1 MKNANIAALLPEQAR
16 TRPEQLAVLKGLRGA
31 TDYEQLTFSAL
42 DRRSDALAWGLSAYG
57 ISTGTRTLLMVP
69 AGVPLIALTFAL
81 FKIGAAPI
89 LIDPAMGRQ
98 NLAVCI
104 AESEPEAMIGIA
116 RAHMARLVFPHVF
129 RTTSRFVTVG
139 RLGWG
144 GATLDELEQLGATL
158 HSAYPIAHVRDDDVA
173 AIAFTTGSTGVPKGV
188 VYEHGMFQAQCALLH
203 DFYGIAPGEIEMPAF
218 PLFALFNVALGVTS
232 AIPPIDPTR
241 PAACDPAEV
250 IAFIKDHSVT
260 STFGS
265 PAIWAKV
272 TAYCCDYG
280 ITLPTLQR
288 VLMAGAPVPIAIHAR
303 FADILEPSAQTHTPY
318 GATEALPVASIS
330 GREVL
335 RAHAERNDPTAG
347 TCIGWP
353 VPNVAL
359 RIIAI
364 SDAPIAHWDDNLVL
378 PHGQIGEIVVRGPMV
393 TKTYLNRSQSTA
405 LAKIADHGVI
415 WHRMGDLGYLDTQ
428 ERLWFY
434 GRKSQRVETA
444 SGRLF
449 TEPVELVF
457 QQHSNVFRAALVG
470 VGGEIQNSKFK
481 TQNSKLKMQPV
492 VVIEPVTGKFP
503 QSPAERDRF
512 MRELQEIAARYPM
525 TANIRTILFHPSF
538 PVDIRHNAKIFREQL
553 AVWAE
558 KARTG

>member
-16 TRPEQLAVLKGLRGA
+16 ARPDQLAVLKGLHGA
-31 TDYEQLTFSAL
+31 VDYDQLTFAAL

-57 ISTGTRTLLMVP
+57 VTAGTRTLLMVP

-81 FKIGAAPI
+81 FKIGAVPI

-98 NLAVCI
+98 NLALCI
-104 AESEPEAMIGIA
+104 AECQPEAMIGIA
-116 RAHMARLVFPHVF
+116 RAHMARLAFPHAF
-129 RTTSRFVTVG
+129 RTTRTFVTVG
-139 RLGWG
+139 RWGWG
-144 GATLDELEQLGATL
+144 GATLDELEHVGTTL
-158 HSAYPIAHVRDDDVA
+158 HSAYPIALVRDDDLA

-188 VYEHGMFQAQCALLH
+188 VYEHGMFQAQCALLR
-203 DFYGIAPGEIEMPAF
+203 DFYRIAPGEIEMPAF

-250 IAFIKDHSVT
+250 IAFIKDHNVT

-288 VLMAGAPVPIAIHAR
+288 VLMAGAPVPVAIHAR
-303 FADILEPSAQTHTPY
+303 FAEILEPSAQTHTPY

-330 GREVL
+330 GHDVRQ
-335 RAHAERNDPTAG
+335 AHAERNDPTAG

-353 VPNVAL
+353 VPHVTL
-359 RIIAI
+359 RIIGI
-364 SDAPIAHWDDNLVL
+364 SDAPITHWDDGLVL
-378 PHGQIGEIVVRGPMV
+378 PHGQVGEIVVRGPMV
-393 TKTYLNRSQSTA
+393 TKTYINRPQSTA
-405 LAKIADHGVI
+405 LAKIADGNAI
-415 WHRMGDLGYLDTQ
+415 WHRMGDLGYLDAQ

-444 SGRLF
+444 DGTLF

-457 QQHSNVFRAALVG
+457 QQHPDVFRAALVS
-470 VGGEIQNSKFK
+470 VGGIQNSEFRI
-481 TQNSKLKMQPV
+481 QNSELRSQEPV
-492 VVIEPVTGKFP
+492 VVIEPVLGKFP
-503 QSPAERDRF
+503 QSAAERENF
-512 MRELQEIAARYPM
+512 VRELQEIAICYPM
-525 TANIRTILFHPSF
+525 TAKIHTVLFHPSF